1 MATRRAQGTLQERL
15 DKIEN
20 LLFRH
25 TVDLDE
31 RDAEEWL
38 AYGFVPEDV
47 EALLGVGVTSAH
59 AAAVIEDEGLSPK
72 SFAAR
77 VKKKE
82 GGEEGSDAEGLPDE
96 PLDRS

>member
-1 MATRRAQGTLQERL
+1 MATRRALGTLQERL
-15 DKIEN
+15 NKIEN

-25 TVDLDE
+25 SVDLDE
-31 RDAEEWL
+31 RDAEDWV

-72 SFAAR
+72 SFAGR
-77 VKKKE
+77 VKMKE
-82 GGEEGSDAEGLPDE
+82 SGEESSDTEALPDE
-96 PLDRS
+96 ALDRR